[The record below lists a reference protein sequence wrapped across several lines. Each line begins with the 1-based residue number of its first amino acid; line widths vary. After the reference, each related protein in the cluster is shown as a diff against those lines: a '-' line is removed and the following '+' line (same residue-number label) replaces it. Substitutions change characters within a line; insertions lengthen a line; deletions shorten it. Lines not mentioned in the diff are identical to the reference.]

1 MRRLLLRR
9 LAATV
14 PVLFLVSILA
24 FSLVQL
30 VPGDPAVTLAGDSPT
45 DAQIQAIRDQLGLD
59 HSLLHQYFSW
69 LGSVLTGDLGSSL
82 FSSQPVVDAISQRL
96 PVTLYLVLGALV
108 VAVLVGLPLGVIAG
122 AQRGRLADRVSSII
136 TAVSLS
142 APSYVVGLV
151 LIVVLA
157 NRLQWFPPTGYVEL
171 STGFGEWLKHLV
183 LPSIALGM
191 VPAAILAR
199 QLRSALI
206 GVLAQDYTRTAAA
219 KGLPRRAVLI
229 KHALRNA
236 AVPGV
241 TALGTQMAVVIGSTV
256 LVEQIF
262 GIQGLGALAYNAA
275 LQQDI
280 PVIQGVVLVCAV
292 AVQVINL
299 GVDVMYGWLNP
310 KLRAA

>member
-1 MRRLLLRR
+1 M
-9 LAATV
+9 
-14 PVLFLVSILA
+14 SILA

-45 DAQIQAIRDQLGLD
+45 DAQIAAIREQLGLNQ
-59 HSLLHQYFSW
+59 SLIGQYFSW
-69 LGSVLTGDLGSSL
+69 LGSVLSGDLGTSL
-82 FSSQPVVDAISQRL
+82 FSAQPVLDAINQRL

-108 VAVLVGLPLGVIAG
+108 TAVLLGVPLGVIAG
-122 AQRGRLADRVSSII
+122 AHRGRLADRIASVI
-136 TAVSLS
+136 TAVALS

-151 LIVVLA
+151 LIVFLA
-157 NRLQWFPPTGYVEL
+157 NRLQWFPPTGYVDL
-171 STGFGEWLKHLV
+171 SAGFVEWAKHLV
-183 LPSIALGM
+183 LPSIALGL

-206 GVLAQDYTRTAAA
+206 GVLAQDYTRTATA
-219 KGLPRRAVLI
+219 KGLPRRTVLL
-229 KHALRNA
+229 KHALKNA

-256 LVEQIF
+256 LIEQIF